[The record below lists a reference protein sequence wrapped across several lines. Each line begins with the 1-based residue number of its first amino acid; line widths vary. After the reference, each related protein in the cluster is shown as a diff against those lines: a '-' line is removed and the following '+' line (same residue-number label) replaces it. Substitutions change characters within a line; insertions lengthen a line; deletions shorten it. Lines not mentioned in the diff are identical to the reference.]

1 VITVYKSAEGGL
13 CECKDFEEG
22 EWLHVVNPSPSELE
36 ALISRWDVPADF
48 LTDPLDYDERARIER
63 DEKNTLILIR
73 TPKRSERS
81 SKIPF
86 YTLPVGII
94 LTDTAVITITLSES
108 EILQEFIDGKIRNFR
123 TSQKTRFVLQIFYRT
138 ALKFLKYLKEINR
151 MTSVVEEEV
160 HGGMRNEELL
170 KLYNFER
177 SLVFFTTSL
186 RTNALMFEKFN
197 HSACMK
203 MNEEENDL
211 FSDLMIENRQ
221 ALEMA
226 NVYAKVMSGM
236 MSAFAS
242 IISNN
247 VAIVVKFLTVVTILF
262 MIPTLVA
269 SIYGMNVPLPLQ
281 ENLYAFPIVMLISM
295 TLCVFGIFY
304 FWHRNML

>member
-1 VITVYKSAEGGL
+1 MITVYKSAEEGL
-13 CECKDFEEG
+13 CECEDFEEG
-22 EWLHVVNPSPSELE
+22 EWINVVNPSPSELDK
-36 ALISRWDVPADF
+36 LISRWDLPSDF

-63 DEKNTLILIR
+63 DDKNTLILIR
-73 TPKRSERS
+73 SPKRSDSS

-86 YTLPVGII
+86 FTLPIGII
-94 LTDTAVITITLSES
+94 LTDTAIITITLSES
-108 EILQEFIDGKIRNFR
+108 EILSEFIEGRIRNFK
-123 TSQKTRFVLQIFYRT
+123 TSRKTHFVLQIFYRT
-138 ALKFLKYLKEINR
+138 ALKFLRYLKEINR
-151 MTSVVEEEV
+151 MTSVVEEEI

-186 RTNALMFEKFN
+186 RTNALMFEKFQ
-197 HSACMK
+197 HSSCMK
-203 MNEEENDL
+203 MNEEERDL
-211 FSDLMIENRQ
+211 FDDLMIENRQ

-247 VAIVVKFLTVVTILF
+247 LAMIVKFLTVVTILF

-269 SIYGMNVPLPLQ
+269 SVYGMNVPLPFQ
-281 ENLYAFPIVMLISM
+281 EHIFAFPIVMSISIIF
-295 TLCVFGIFY
+295 CVFGILF
-304 FWHRNML
+304 FWRRNML